1 MAPKKPAAKK
11 ANLTAEQIRTNYLE
25 SDCRLYM
32 GVDSENEGKWA
43 IFEGDPPSGAWVL
56 VMYPGDRVDFDNL
69 ERQGLAPKD
78 FEKIYMAATGK
89 TLENKHE
96 VEPDDAYPKK
106 SSRQTTSKP
115 RPMTAAEEKAAKKPA
130 AKKPAA
136 KEAAAE
142 EEAAEEEAAEDNKD
156 KAADDDNEDI
166 IPPSDQPAS

>member
-11 ANLTAEQIRTNYLE
+11 AGLTEEQIRTNYLE

-32 GVDSENEGKWA
+32 GIDSENSEKWA

-56 VMYPGDRVDFDNL
+56 MMYPGDRVDFDNL

-115 RPMTAAEEKAAKKPA
+115 RPMTAAEEKVPKKPA

-142 EEAAEEEAAEDNKD
+142 EEAAEDNKD
-156 KAADDDNEDI
+156 KEADDDTEDI